1 MIRILDQMY
10 QLAILNKI
18 MQIKKIF
25 LLVLTFSFLSTF
37 VFANFEAE
45 EKFVSNFADN
55 AISILGNDN
64 LNISQ
69 KNLQF
74 TDLVMSSIDMNLIS
88 KFVLSKYWKI
98 ASQEQRDVYIK
109 AFEEYFISSY
119 ANKLDQYSGEKIVIV
134 SSDAAKKFVIVKSNI
149 VRDGADTLK
158 IELDWRLLTRDGQTK
173 IIDLSIEG
181 ISLIVAQREEFQ
193 SYLSNNDGD
202 LDALINKL
210 RSINNK
216 N

>member
-1 MIRILDQMY
+1 
-10 QLAILNKI
+10 
-18 MQIKKIF
+18 MQIKKI
-25 LLVLTFSFLSTF
+25 LILVLSFSSLSTF

-45 EKFVSNFADN
+45 EKFVYSFADN
-55 AISILGNDN
+55 AISILSNVN
-64 LNISQ
+64 LNVNQ

-88 KFVLSKYWKI
+88 KFVLSKYWKT
-98 ASQEQRDVYIK
+98 ASQKQKDSYLE

-134 SSDAAKKFVIVKSNI
+134 SSNSAKKYVIVKSKI

-181 ISLIVAQREEFQ
+181 ISLIIAQREEFQ
-193 SYLSNNDGD
+193 SFLSNNEGN
-202 LDALINKL
+202 LDSLINRLK
-210 RSINNK
+210 SINSK
-216 N
+216 S

>member
-1 MIRILDQMY
+1 
-10 QLAILNKI
+10 
-18 MQIKKIF
+18 
-25 LLVLTFSFLSTF
+25 
-37 VFANFEAE
+37 
-45 EKFVSNFADN
+45 
-55 AISILGNDN
+55 
-64 LNISQ
+64 
-69 KNLQF
+69 
-74 TDLVMSSIDMNLIS
+74 MSSIDMNLIS

>member
-1 MIRILDQMY
+1 
-10 QLAILNKI
+10 
-18 MQIKKIF
+18 MQIKKIII
-25 LLVLTFSFLSTF
+25 LVLSFSLINTF

-55 AISILGNDN
+55 AISILGNES
-64 LNISQ
+64 LNINQ

-98 ASQEQRDVYIK
+98 ASQEQRDVYVK

-158 IELDWRLLTRDGQTK
+158 IELDWRLLTRDGRTK

-193 SYLSNNDGD
+193 SYLSNNNGN

>member
-1 MIRILDQMY
+1 MY
-10 QLAILNKI
+10 QLAILNRI
-18 MQIKKIF
+18 MQIKKI
-25 LLVLTFSFLSTF
+25 LILILSFSFLSTF

-45 EKFVSNFADN
+45 EKFVSNFADS
-55 AISILGNDN
+55 AIRILGNESLD
-64 LNISQ
+64 ISQ

-88 KFVLSKYWKI
+88 KFVLSKYWKT
-98 ASQEQRDVYIK
+98 ASQEQKDTYIA

-119 ANKLDQYSGEKIVIV
+119 ANKLDQYSGEKIVII
-134 SSDAAKKFVIVKSNI
+134 SSNAAKKYVIVKSNI

-158 IELDWRLLTRDGQTK
+158 IELDWRLLTRNGQTK

-181 ISLIVAQREEFQ
+181 ISLIIAQREEFQ
-193 SYLSNNDGD
+193 SYLNNNNGN
-202 LDALINKL
+202 LNALIGKI

>member
-1 MIRILDQMY
+1 
-10 QLAILNKI
+10 
-18 MQIKKIF
+18 
-25 LLVLTFSFLSTF
+25 
-37 VFANFEAE
+37 
-45 EKFVSNFADN
+45 
-55 AISILGNDN
+55 LGNESLDVN
-64 LNISQ
+64 Q

-74 TDLVMSSIDMNLIS
+74 TELVMSSIDMNLIS
-88 KFVLSKYWKI
+88 KFVLSKYWKT
-98 ASQEQRDVYIK
+98 ASQEQKVAYLN

-119 ANKLDQYSGEKIVIV
+119 ANKLDQYSGEKIIIV

-181 ISLIVAQREEFQ
+181 ISLIIAQREEFQ
-193 SYLSNNDGD
+193 SFLSNNDGN

-216 N
+216 S